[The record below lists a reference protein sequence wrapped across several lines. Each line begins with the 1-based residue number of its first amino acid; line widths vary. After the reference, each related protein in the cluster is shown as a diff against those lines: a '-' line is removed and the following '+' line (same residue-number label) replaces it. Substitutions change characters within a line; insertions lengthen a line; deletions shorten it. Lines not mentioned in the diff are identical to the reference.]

1 MKPLPFGYM
10 TAEAGLENL
19 YSMEFDGIDD
29 YVEGSINGDPF
40 KSATIRSFSFWVKTA
55 STDTFIP
62 LFSGIGPTAT
72 LFRYCNQL
80 YYRGDVNKLL
90 WSYDSTPIYGGN
102 VCQAITTDP
111 IVINDGTWHHIMLY
125 VPVEG
130 NSTRNNIINAK
141 IYVDSVDLALTTQP
155 GTNDIRGFQSSNPL
169 TSIVFGAGNSGG
181 GSSQIYLD
189 GNIDEFAYWDNYEL
203 DNDDVLDIFNATST
217 GKTADLSELATPPTA
232 WSRMGDNGRFLR
244 KQWLLPAEANK
255 DKSQNYSMYFDSVGT
270 TFVLPNA
277 ALGIIPPA
285 TTELTFSIWITKKND
300 SGWKGLYFCEGGSN
314 DFAVSLIGAD
324 IYFSSG
330 AGNYGLVDFAVGSG
344 FPLDDWYNIT
354 FFYDG
359 TFIDGDPAIQNAG
372 RLKSYINGA
381 SQAITF
387 TGNIDSSLNPSHA
400 WSSIGTYSNGAPGYY
415 GFEGLMSGLAIWK
428 SNQIANIAEIYGGGT
443 PPDLTDLNP
452 DNWWK
457 LGDESRLH
465 DGPFFCAEQ
474 KNVNKVGN
482 YSFGSSLITGA
493 NIAISGNPASLQITA
508 APLSISYWVYN
519 NYESGGSSYLFVKGD
534 NQTTQDYSL
543 LQSSTTASFVIRSGG
558 TAYTV
563 TGTTSTQDGWHHI
576 LGVYDGGDLKIYVD
590 GNLENT
596 NTIGSLS
603 IDNIQ
608 TTSGIMSDGV
618 NLICRGNHATAAIYN
633 TDQSSNAVALF
644 NLGEPVDES
653 TYSPVAYWRAD
664 KSIYNTVGSNWDLP
678 DQIGSADAVASFGA
692 SGSGNFNLSGL
703 SPNGNNNTLSQNTV
717 ATYRAGSAPNSKGN
731 VVSYNMEET
740 DRKEDTPA

>member
-1 MKPLPFGYM
+1 MKTLPFGYM
-10 TAEAGLENL
+10 TAAAGLENV
-19 YSMEFDGIDD
+19 YSMEFDGVDEYMLVSDSPI
-29 YVEGSINGDPF
+29 S
-40 KSATIRSFSFWVKTA
+40 TIAA
-55 STDTFIP
+55 STEFSISLWYYMPASITSFIFSEALNVTFE
-62 LFSGIGPTAT
+62 LYSSGGSGWYMYVGP
-72 LFRYCNQL
+72 
-80 YYRGDVNKLL
+80 
-90 WSYDSTPIYGGN
+90 
-102 VCQAITTDP
+102 AITMSSVPPIITGKWVHVAIIVDQGSSVTFHQTD
-111 IVINDGTWHHIMLY
+111 NLGTTVY
-125 VPVEG
+125 T
-130 NSTRNNIINAK
+130 STNTPTT
-141 IYVDSVDLALTTQP
+141 LTP
-155 GTNDIRGFQSSNPL
+155 GSNPL
-169 TSIVFGAGNSGG
+169 YIGKRKTGTPYPFAGK
-181 GSSQIYLD
+181 LD
-189 GNIDEFAYWDNYEL
+189 ELAFFDYEL
-203 DNDDVLDIFNATST
+203 TTSADT
-217 GKTADLSELATPPTA
+217 TADLNSMTTPPIV
-232 WSRMGDNGRFLR
+232 WYRMGDNGRFLR

-277 ALGIIPPA
+277 ALDIIPPA
-285 TTELTFSIWITKKND
+285 TTKLTFSIWITKKND
-300 SGWKGLYFCEGGSN
+300 LGWKGLYFCEGGSN
-314 DFAVSLIGAD
+314 DFFVALIGAD

-330 AGNYGLVDFAVGSG
+330 AGNNGIVDFAVGSG

-359 TFIDGDPAIQNAG
+359 TFIDGDPATQNAG
-372 RLKSYINGA
+372 RLKCYINGA
-381 SQAITF
+381 PQAITF
-387 TGNIDSSLNPSHA
+387 AGNIDSSLNPTYA
-400 WSSIGTYSNGAPGYY
+400 WSSIGTYSNGAPNYY

-465 DGPFFCAEQ
+465 DGPFFCTEQ

-482 YSFGSSLITGA
+482 YSFGSALITGA

-543 LQSSTTASFVIRSGG
+543 LQSSSTPSFVIRSGG

-563 TGTTSTQDGWHHI
+563 TGTTNTQDGWHHI

-590 GNLENT
+590 GDLENT

-608 TTSGIMSDGV
+608 TTSGIMSNGV
-618 NLICRGNHATAAIYN
+618 TSICRGNHATAAIYN

-664 KSIYNTVGSNWDLP
+664 KAIYNTVGSNWDLP
-678 DQIGSADAVASFGA
+678 DQIGSADAVASFGGA
-692 SGSGNFNLSGL
+692 GSGNFNLSGF
-703 SPNGNNNTLSQNTV
+703 SPNGANNALSQNTV
-717 ATYRAGSAPNSKGN
+717 ATYRVGEAPNSN
-731 VVSYNMEET
+731 SNIVSYNMEEA
-740 DRKEDTPA
+740 DRKEDTPV